1 MGLQTAK
8 SMGYIDVDWNKIRG
22 DAIKPLDTVSAIWFD
37 DTTLLVL
44 SGELYLSALT
54 VRFCK
59 FH

>member
-37 DTTLLVL
+37 DIN
-44 SGELYLSALT
+44 YLPFTASYILA
-54 VRFCK
+54 
-59 FH
+59 H